1 MDLRRSDDGTGC
13 TYAMTETAPEVADDD
28 YSLSMRTRSG
38 ELEIVGNEVRLPE
51 LHQEPIRLAPGPLAL
66 MRVLVKAQGAVL
78 SRNHLLTVLP
88 HCGSEHALEMWVSRL
103 RRSLPDPEMVK
114 TVVKR
119 GYRLAV

>member
-1 MDLRRSDDGTGC
+1 
-13 TYAMTETAPEVADDD
+13 MTETAPEVADDD
-28 YSLSMRTRSG
+28 YSVSMRTRSG

-51 LHQEPIRLAPGPLAL
+51 PHQEPIRLAPGPLAL

-78 SRNHLLTVLP
+78 SRDHLLAVLP

-103 RRSLPDPEMVK
+103 RRSLPDPEMVR

>member
-1 MDLRRSDDGTGC
+1 
-13 TYAMTETAPEVADDD
+13 MTETAPDVVENEH
-28 YSLSMRTRSG
+28 SLRISTRAG
-38 ELEIVGNEVRLPE
+38 ELEIIGNQVRLPGDR
-51 LHQEPIRLAPGPLAL
+51 HGPVHLAPGPLAL

-78 SRNHLLTVLP
+78 SRDHLLTVLP

-103 RRSLPDPEMVK
+103 RRSLPDPDMDK

>member
-1 MDLRRSDDGTGC
+1 
-13 TYAMTETAPEVADDD
+13 MTETAPEVADDD
-28 YSLSMRTRSG
+28 YSVSMRTRSG

-51 LHQEPIRLAPGPLAL
+51 PHQEPIRLAPGPLAL
-66 MRVLVKAQGAVL
+66 MRLLVKAQGAVL
-78 SRNHLLTVLP
+78 SRDHLLAVLP

-103 RRSLPDPEMVK
+103 RRSLPDPEMVR

>member
-1 MDLRRSDDGTGC
+1 
-13 TYAMTETAPEVADDD
+13 MTETAPDVVENE
-28 YSLSMRTRSG
+28 YSLRMSTRSG
-38 ELEIVGNEVRLPE
+38 QLEIIGNEVRLPGAQ
-51 LHQEPIRLAPGPLAL
+51 HDPVRLAPGPLAL

-78 SRNHLLTVLP
+78 SRDHLLTVLP

>member
-1 MDLRRSDDGTGC
+1 MAD
-13 TYAMTETAPEVADDD
+13 TAPEVVDEEH
-28 YSLSMRTRSG
+28 SLRMRTCSG
-38 ELEIVGNEVRLPE
+38 ELEITGNEVRLPNP
-51 LHQEPIRLAPGPLAL
+51 HQEPIRLAPGPLAL

-78 SRNHLLTVLP
+78 SRDHLLAVLP